1 MLYFNHKKCT
11 RYFKSFILNLFEIEI
26 LNDESLYNMYRVFSC
41 HFSRKISHFPC
52 LNLAP
57 GHHRRLARLLAAICI
72 FARVRIF
79 GTLVPFLC
87 NREFL
92 RISYYIKKRRRS
104 TRSRAKYRLS
114 VFNCCPP
121 RRSRSAVCFLHV
133 FHILKNIAEIKC
145 SEVVLRS
152 LRPADHLDTAVFLEK
167 KLRAL

>member
-26 LNDESLYNMYRVFSC
+26 LNDESLYSMYRVFSC
-41 HFSRKISHFPC
+41 HFSGKISQFPD
-52 LNLAP
+52 LKPLS
-57 GHHRRLARLLAAICI
+57 GHHRRLARSLATIYI
-72 FARVRIF
+72 FPRVQII
-79 GTLVPFLC
+79 GT
-87 NREFL
+87 
-92 RISYYIKKRRRS
+92 KKRRHS
-104 TRSRAKYRLS
+104 THSRAKYRLS

-133 FHILKNIAEIKC
+133 FHILENIAEIKC
-145 SEVVLRS
+145 SKVILRS